1 MGIYIWV
8 AVEPCFIKR
17 KIVIKKGP
25 FYNGPFACV
34 CIFSHTLGQFFP
46 LQKNQNGAKGKE
58 KCEKSES

>member
-1 MGIYIWV
+1 MGGGG
-8 AVEPCFIKR
+8 AVFYKKEDR
-17 KIVIKKGP
+17 HAKGP